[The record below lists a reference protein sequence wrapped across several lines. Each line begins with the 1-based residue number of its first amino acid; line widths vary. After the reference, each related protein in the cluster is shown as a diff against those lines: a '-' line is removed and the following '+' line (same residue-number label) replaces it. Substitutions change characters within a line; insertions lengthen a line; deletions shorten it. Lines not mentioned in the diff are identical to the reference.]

1 MKWQELIK
9 LESRAKSNPPVR
21 APGSDGL
28 LFGGRLVTDI
38 DKVPTPQPST
48 LESIIKH
55 NKDKTIITTIQNF
68 HFQ

>member
-1 MKWQELIK
+1 M
-9 LESRAKSNPPVR
+9 R

-28 LFGGRLVTDI
+28 LLSGRLVTDI
-38 DKVPTPQPST
+38 DEVPTPLPST
-48 LESIIKH
+48 LESIIIH